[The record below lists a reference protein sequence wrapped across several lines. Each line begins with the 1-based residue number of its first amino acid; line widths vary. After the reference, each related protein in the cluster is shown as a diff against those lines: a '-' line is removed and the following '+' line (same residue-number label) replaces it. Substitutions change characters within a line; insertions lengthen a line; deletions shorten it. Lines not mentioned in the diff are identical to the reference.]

1 MSGEQQPGCP
11 SRESAVSTAAHS
23 RSGVFQSSR
32 KQNSFHF
39 VFLLNWLRTQ
49 AFNAFALSVSR
60 TFPSTVLSP
69 GDQGSRVPKDMVLSR
84 RVMAHLL
91 LTCPSL
97 LTRRINYFQF
107 FLSIHPSYSP
117 TQMFQF
123 VSSKITWV
131 DPARWLCNWKGSPTS
146 LRKEQVEAKNQLGK
160 VVLWPS
166 CSRVCTCILMLTH
179 IPPTHTHIN
188 N

>member
-1 MSGEQQPGCP
+1 MEQ
-11 SRESAVSTAAHS
+11 AVSTATYS
-23 RSGVFQSSR
+23 RSSVFQSSR
-32 KQNSFHF
+32 KKNSFHF

-60 TFPSTVLSP
+60 TFPLTVLSP
-69 GDQGSRVPKDMVLSR
+69 GDQGSRVPKVMVLR
-84 RVMAHLL
+84 RVMLL

-97 LTRRINYFQF
+97 LPRRINYFQF
-107 FLSIHPSYSP
+107 FLSIHPSYSL

-146 LRKEQVEAKNQLGK
+146 LRKEQVEAKNQLRK

-166 CSRVCTCILMLTH
+166 CSCVCTCILMLTH
-179 IPPTHTHIN
+179 THPHIN

>member
-1 MSGEQQPGCP
+1 MFHIGRRERNSKFLLIFAVLGTQESGKLMWCQANITNLWFTFPRCPVVQLTYEDTMSGEQQPGCP

-49 AFNAFALSVSR
+49 AFNVFALSVSR

-123 VSSKITWV
+123 VSSKIT
-131 DPARWLCNWKGSPTS
+131 
-146 LRKEQVEAKNQLGK
+146 
-160 VVLWPS
+160 
-166 CSRVCTCILMLTH
+166 
-179 IPPTHTHIN
+179 
-188 N
+188 

>member
-1 MSGEQQPGCP
+1 M
-11 SRESAVSTAAHS
+11 ESSSQAALRGNQLSVQLLTAEVVCSKAAENRTLS
-23 RSGVFQSSR
+23 ILSS
-32 KQNSFHF
+32 
-39 VFLLNWLRTQ
+39 FLIGWEHRLLI
-49 AFNAFALSVSR
+49 AFALSVSR

-69 GDQGSRVPKDMVLSR
+69 GDQGSQVPEVMVLSR

-91 LTCPSL
+91 LTCPSRL
-97 LTRRINYFQF
+97 PRRINYFQF
-107 FLSIHPSYSP
+107 FLSIHPSYSS

-146 LRKEQVEAKNQLGK
+146 LRKEQVEAKNQLWK

-166 CSRVCTCILMLTH
+166 CSCVCTCILMLTH
-179 IPPTHTHIN
+179 THK
-188 N
+188 